1 MNILSVDNAQDLR
14 NLHAISHPIEKI
26 DQEIIALANDMMKVM
41 EHSKTV
47 GLSAVQLGNHSRM
60 FTINMF
66 SGLFDVTQDIKVL
79 SGHHSLHGKNMV
91 CINPEVLSFSAETV
105 DLFEGCSSAKSY
117 GLINITRPRH
127 MDFKYTDLLGNECV
141 VRVYGWLSRCIQH
154 ELDHL
159 NGILLANVVDN
170 IKNNCVNSISH
181 EDHSVIHILLVNKK

>member
-1 MNILSVDNAQDLR
+1 MNILSVDNVQDLR
-14 NLHAISHPIEKI
+14 NLHAISHPIERV

-60 FTINMF
+60 FIINMF
-66 SGLFDVTQDIKVL
+66 SGLFDVAQDMKVL
-79 SGHHSLHGKNMV
+79 SGHHSLHGKNMI

-117 GLINITRPRH
+117 GLINITRPKH
-127 MDFKYTDLLGNECV
+127 MDLKYTDLLGNECI
-141 VRVYGWLSRCIQH
+141 VRVYGWLSRCMQH

-170 IKNNCVNSISH
+170 IKNNCVHSISQ
-181 EDHSVIHILLVNKK
+181 EDHSVVHIVVVNKQ

>member
-1 MNILSVDNAQDLR
+1 MNILSVDNVQDLR

-26 DQEIIALANDMMKVM
+26 DQEVIALANDMMKVM

-60 FTINMF
+60 FIINMF
-66 SGLFDVTQDIKVL
+66 SGLFDVAQDMKVL
-79 SGHHSLHGKNMV
+79 SGNHSLHGKNMI

-105 DLFEGCSSAKSY
+105 DLFEGCSSAKAY
-117 GLINITRPRH
+117 GLINITRPKH
-127 MDFKYTDLLGNECV
+127 MDLRYTDLLGNECI
-141 VRVYGWLSRCIQH
+141 VRVYGWLSRCMQH

-170 IKNNCVNSISH
+170 IKNNCVHSISQ
-181 EDHSVIHILLVNKK
+181 EDHSVVHIMLVNKQ

>member
-1 MNILSVDNAQDLR
+1 MNILSVDNVQDLR
-14 NLHAISHPIEKI
+14 NLHAISHPIERV
-26 DQEIIALANDMMKVM
+26 DQEVIALANDMMKVM

-60 FTINMF
+60 FVINMF
-66 SGLFDVTQDIKVL
+66 SGLFDVVQDIKVL
-79 SGHHSLHGKNMV
+79 SGHHALHGKNMI
-91 CINPEVLSFSAETV
+91 CINPEVLSFSGETV

-117 GLINITRPRH
+117 GLINITRPKH
-127 MDFKYTDLLGNECV
+127 MDFKYMDLLGNECV

-170 IKNNCVNSISH
+170 IKNNCVHSISQ
-181 EDHSVIHILLVNKK
+181 EDHSVIHILLINKR